1 MAVFNA
7 YEATNPRLKK
17 SKPFNDGATAG
28 TAKVSSSRGG
38 KSREELK
45 ALGERHGWSVRELS
59 MREIQQMSADET
71 LWQGEFNKEEF
82 DRAFTLA
89 ENGRLNRERMPI
101 WNVRRMWGGGATPE
115 EDSAAR
121 IAGNQFATRCLQFE
135 RTIENAQAIVEW
147 MQAHDLDGTKVESY
161 VSAFNALVE
170 EGKLTPAKA
179 QSADEFLRNHAEL
192 HDTRLPPIIISRNA
206 KKVATETFFEQA
218 RANTATAR
226 SGATSVTE
234 YPQEQRGLPP
244 YTDIEKMSLRNLVR
258 NMSSAALE
266 EKCQNGPSFKEAL
279 DSLD

>member
-71 LWQGEFNKEEF
+71 LWQSEFNKESF
-82 DRAFTLA
+82 DQAFTLA
-89 ENGRLNRERMPI
+89 ENGRLNRERMPT
-101 WNVRRMWGGGATPE
+101 WNVRRMWGGGATSE

-135 RTIENAQAIVEW
+135 RTIENSQALVEW
-147 MQAHDLDGTKVESY
+147 MQTHDLDGTKVESY

-170 EGKLTPAKA
+170 EGKLTPAPA
-179 QSADEFLRNHAEL
+179 ESADDFLRNHAEL
-192 HDTRLPPIIISRNA
+192 HDTRTPPIIAARNA
-206 KKVATETFFEQA
+206 KAEQTQKYFEA
-218 RANTATAR
+218 AANVTAKGTIV
-226 SGATSVTE
+226 SVTE
-234 YPQEQRGLPP
+234 YPSEQQGVPP
-244 YTDIEKMSLRNLVR
+244 YSEIAKASLRAKVKS
-258 NMSSAALE
+258 MSSSELAD
-266 EKCQNGPSFKEAL
+266 KCQNDPSFKKAL
-279 DSLD
+279 DSLE

>member
-1 MAVFNA
+1 MPVFNA

-28 TAKVSSSRGG
+28 AAKVSSSRGG

-45 ALGERHGWSVRELS
+45 ALGERMGWIVREVS

-121 IAGNQFATRCLQFE
+121 IAGNQFATRCPQFE
-135 RTIENAQAIVEW
+135 RTIENAQVIVEW

-161 VSAFNALVE
+161 VTAFQALVE
-170 EGKLTPAKA
+170 DEKLTPAPA
-179 QSADEFLRNHAEL
+179 ESADDFLRNHAEL
-192 HDTRLPPIIISRNA
+192 HDTRTPPIIAARNA
-206 KKVATETFFEQA
+206 KAEQTQKYFEA
-218 RANTATAR
+218 AANVTAKGTITR
-226 SGATSVTE
+226 LTD
-234 YPQEQRGLPP
+234 YPDEHQGIPP
-244 YTDIEKMSLRNLVR
+244 YSEIEKASLRAKVKS
-258 NMSSAALE
+258 MSSSELAD
-266 EKCQNGPSFKEAL
+266 KCQNDPSFKKSL
-279 DSLD
+279 DSLE

>member
-1 MAVFNA
+1 MPVFNA

-45 ALGERHGWSVRELS
+45 ALGERMGWSVRELS

-71 LWQGEFNKEEF
+71 LWQGEFNKEGF

-89 ENGRLNRERMPI
+89 ENGRLNAERMPI
-101 WNVRRMWGGGATPE
+101 WNVRRMWGGGITPD

-121 IAGNQFATRCLQFE
+121 IAGNQFANRCLQFE

-147 MQAHDLDGTKVESY
+147 MQAHELDATKVESY

-170 EGKLTPAKA
+170 EGKLTPAPT
-179 QSADEFLRNHAEL
+179 QSADDFLRNHAEL
-192 HDTRLPPIIISRNA
+192 HDTRTPPIIAARNA
-206 KKVATETFFEQA
+206 KAEQTQKYFEA
-218 RANTATAR
+218 AANATAR
-226 SGATSVTE
+226 AGATQITT
-234 YPQEQRGLPP
+234 YPERDRIGYGDHTRYSFRKLLESLPADD
-244 YTDIEKMSLRNLVR
+244 YKKRLIEDKSF
-258 NMSSAALE
+258 AAAVDKL
-266 EKCQNGPSFKEAL
+266 QNGNN
-279 DSLD
+279 

>member
-1 MAVFNA
+1 MTVFNA

-28 TAKVSSSRGG
+28 AAKVSSSRGG

-45 ALGERHGWSVRELS
+45 ALGERMGWIVREVS

-121 IAGNQFATRCLQFE
+121 IAGNQFATRCPQFE
-135 RTIENAQAIVEW
+135 RTIENAQVIVEW

-161 VSAFNALVE
+161 VTAFQALVE
-170 EGKLTPAKA
+170 DGKLTPAKA
-179 QSADEFLRNHAEL
+179 QSADDFLAAHSEL
-192 HDTRLPPIIISRNA
+192 RDNRTPPLIVARTA
-206 KKVATETFFEQA
+206 RKEATEKFFEQA
-218 RANTATAR
+218 KAATAQA
-226 SGATSVTE
+226 GATNITDYPADETGYPNFPSKYSFRKLVEGLSAEE
-234 YPQEQRGLPP
+234 YARRLKDDRQF
-244 YTDIEKMSLRNLVR
+244 
-258 NMSSAALE
+258 SAALDRLNDDN
-266 EKCQNGPSFKEAL
+266 K
-279 DSLD
+279 

>member
-1 MAVFNA
+1 MPVFNA

-45 ALGERHGWSVRELS
+45 ALGERHGWSARELS

-71 LWQGEFNKEEF
+71 LWQGEFNKEGF

-89 ENGRLNRERMPI
+89 ENGRLNNERMPI

-135 RTIENAQAIVEW
+135 RTIVNAQAIVEW

-161 VSAFNALVE
+161 VTAFQALVE
-170 EGKLTPAKA
+170 EGKLTPAPTE
-179 QSADEFLRNHAEL
+179 SADDFLRNHAEL
-192 HDTRLPPIIISRNA
+192 HDTRTPPIIAARNA
-206 KKVATETFFEQA
+206 KAEQTQKYFEA
-218 RANTATAR
+218 AANATAR
-226 SGATSVTE
+226 AGATQITT
-234 YPQEQRGLPP
+234 YPADETGYPNFPSKYSFRKLVEGL
-244 YTDIEKMSLRNLVR
+244 
-258 NMSSAALE
+258 SAE
-266 EKCQNGPSFKEAL
+266 
-279 DSLD
+279 